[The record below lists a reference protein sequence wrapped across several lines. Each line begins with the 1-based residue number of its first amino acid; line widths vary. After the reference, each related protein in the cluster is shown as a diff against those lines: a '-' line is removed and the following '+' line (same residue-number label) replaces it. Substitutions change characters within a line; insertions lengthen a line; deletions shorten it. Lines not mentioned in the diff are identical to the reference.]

1 MARRFDQTVLEQIR
15 QSTDIVTLIS
25 QYVALKKR
33 GRNYLGLCPFHN
45 EKTPS
50 FTVSPDKGFYHCFG
64 CKASGDAIS
73 FLMKYT
79 NRSFQEAVEML
90 AESAGIELPEED
102 KSPELMRREARR
114 KRLYE
119 INELARAFYHSCL
132 LKTKLGQEGLAY
144 LKNRGLS
151 EETIHSFSLGFAPK
165 EWNKLYQAFLGR
177 DIAEGDMLAAGLV
190 RKSQDK
196 AYDYFRNRVMFPI
209 RDGRGHVVGFG
220 GRVMDDSEP
229 KYLNSAE
236 SDVFNKGKLLFA
248 FDKAYRS
255 IREKKQVILV
265 EGYMDVLQAHNVG
278 ITNVVASLG
287 TAFTVE
293 QSQLLLRQADEII
306 LAYDMDGAGRKAAE
320 RAIQITHHQ
329 EFKVRV
335 VSMPDGK
342 DPDEYIRTHGKDA
355 FLQLV
360 DEAVS
365 PFEFLLNRAMVKY
378 GAANLDGKLAVMGEV
393 FPFIAS
399 TAEPVRR
406 EGFLRA
412 LALPLRLDNSTIFR
426 YFRDFQH
433 KNGKEDN
440 PFSSPIRGKV
450 LEGEGDKKTLLQTES
465 FDPTESS
472 LIAFAMTDT
481 KSLERILLEVPMEDF
496 SHAIHRSMLEKSAS
510 LLLSGKE
517 VNFSTL
523 EEIFSKEEIEELAR
537 LMMNLNNGYDEEVL
551 TGCIRR
557 VRLKALQK
565 EYKEHSMLADALSRA
580 KDPRFIEE
588 LKICQDLQQEMRK
601 WSV

>member
-1 MARRFDQTVLEQIR
+1 MARRFDQAILEQIR
-15 QSTDIVTLIS
+15 QQTDIVALIS

-64 CKASGDAIS
+64 CKASGDAIA
-73 FLMKYT
+73 FLMNYENK
-79 NRSFQEAVEML
+79 SFQEAVEAL
-90 AESAGIELPEED
+90 AESSGIELPEEE

-119 INELARAFYHSCL
+119 INELARTFYHNCL
-132 LKTKLGQEGLAY
+132 TKTKLGQEGLAY
-144 LKNRGLS
+144 FKKRGLS
-151 EETIHSFSLGFAPK
+151 EETIESFGLGFAPK
-165 EWNKLYQAFLGR
+165 DWNKLHQSFLGR
-177 DIAEGDMLAAGLV
+177 HIAEGDMIAAGLV
-190 RKSQDK
+190 RKSDGR

-209 RDGRGHVVGFG
+209 TDGRGNVVGFG
-220 GRVMDDSEP
+220 GRVMDHSEP

-236 SDVFNKGKLLFA
+236 SDIFNKGKLLFA

-306 LAYDMDGAGRKAAE
+306 LAYDMDGAGRQAAE

-342 DPDEYIRTHGKDA
+342 DPDEYIRSHGKEA

-360 DEAVS
+360 EEAVP
-365 PFEFLLNRAMVKY
+365 PFEFLLNRAMVKF

-426 YFRDFQH
+426 YFREFQH
-433 KNGKEDN
+433 KSGKDEN
-440 PFSSPIRGKV
+440 PFARPSIARPASEAPV
-450 LEGEGDKKTLLQTES
+450 QETVH
-465 FDPTESS
+465 FDPVESS
-472 LIAFAMTDT
+472 LIALAMTNGEW
-481 KSLERILLEVPMEDF
+481 LQRVLLEVPTTDF
-496 SHAIHRSMLEKSAS
+496 SHPIHQSMLEKSAS
-510 LLLSGKE
+510 LLLAGKE

-537 LMMNLNNGYDEEVL
+537 LMMNLNDGYDEEVL
-551 TGCIRR
+551 AGCIRR

-565 EYKEHSMLADALSRA
+565 EYKEHSMLADTLSRT

>member
-119 INELARAFYHSCL
+119 INELASAFYHSCL

-144 LKNRGLS
+144 LKNRGLN

-378 GAANLDGKLAVMGEV
+378 GAANLDGKLSVMGEV

-440 PFSSPIRGKV
+440 PFASPIKGKV
-450 LEGEGDKKTLLQTES
+450 LEGEGDKKTLRQTES